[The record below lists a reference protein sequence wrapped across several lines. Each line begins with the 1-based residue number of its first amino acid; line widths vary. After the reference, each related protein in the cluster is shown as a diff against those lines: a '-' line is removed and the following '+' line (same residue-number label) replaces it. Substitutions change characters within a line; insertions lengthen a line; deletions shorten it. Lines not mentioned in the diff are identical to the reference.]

1 MAIRPILIY
10 PDPLLKQVAAPVA
23 ADDATVSGLIQD
35 LVDTMTAAGHS
46 VGVAATQIGDLRR
59 VVVVDVSASKLG
71 RQQQNHGLL
80 EMVNPVILE
89 RSGSRVFR
97 EGCMSVPDYTGNVTR
112 AEHIVVEFVDRNGRL
127 RVVEASGFEAVA
139 IQHELDHLDGQLFL
153 DRVSSL
159 KTDLFRRRP
168 ARPPRDHPAPFSNL
182 LFFRLGLDSRPTRRF
197 RAVSVVYEVADAF
210 LLHTADLP
218 AVASPDCDPG
228 RGENCGSPAAGPP
241 GQAGR
246 HPFDHRAAARP
257 DRQGTQT
264 AQRPEQQPAED
275 RAETCPH
282 PVSRATHSTGS
293 QKRTPAGNQDGNS
306 GGEPAC

>member
-112 AEHIVVEFVDRNGRL
+112 AEHIVVEFIDRNGRL

-168 ARPPRDHPAPFSNL
+168 A
-182 LFFRLGLDSRPTRRF
+182 
-197 RAVSVVYEVADAF
+197 
-210 LLHTADLP
+210 
-218 AVASPDCDPG
+218 
-228 RGENCGSPAAGPP
+228 
-241 GQAGR
+241 
-246 HPFDHRAAARP
+246 
-257 DRQGTQT
+257 
-264 AQRPEQQPAED
+264 
-275 RAETCPH
+275 
-282 PVSRATHSTGS
+282 
-293 QKRTPAGNQDGNS
+293 
-306 GGEPAC
+306 